1 METARPCQTNAY
13 DDGVDRWAMVRAAP
27 ALPLAGHVRSYC
39 SYWEETASFAAR
51 RELAGTTGV
60 LIYALG
66 EPLEIVGA
74 DGRRIV
80 LKAGE
85 GFSGGIADGTSISR
99 GLGPQAGIQVD
110 LPLESLAFFLGAP
123 VAALA
128 NQVAPLTGLIG
139 GAAADLGDALCCA
152 RDDEARFALLDAF
165 LARRFAADRTTD
177 RIASWAAR
185 RLMGADAPTSSALA
199 AEIGWSRKTLARRVR
214 AATGFGPD
222 RLRRLARFE
231 RFAAAIQQRPGDSL
245 AALAADH
252 GYADQAHLTHEV
264 RAFCDMTPGE
274 LRARQIPSQGGVRE
288 D

>member
-1 METARPCQTNAY
+1 MGSARPTHTNAY

-27 ALPLAGHVRSYC
+27 TASLAAHVRSYC
-39 SYWEETASFAAR
+39 SYWEETGSFAAR

-66 EPLEIVGA
+66 APLEIVGA
-74 DGRRIV
+74 DGRTIV

-110 LPLESLAFFLGAP
+110 LPLESLAALLGAP
-123 VAALA
+123 VATLA
-128 NQVAPLTGLIG
+128 NQVAPMRDLIG
-139 GAAADLGDALCCA
+139 GDADILGDALCHA
-152 RDDEARFALLDAF
+152 ADDEARFALLDAF
-165 LARRFAADRTTD
+165 LARRFAQSRATD
-177 RIASWAAR
+177 HTAGWAVR
-185 RLMGADAPTSSALA
+185 RLMGEDAPTSSALA
-199 AEIGWSRKTLARRVR
+199 QEIGWSRKALARRVR

-231 RFAAAIQQRPGDSL
+231 RFAAAIQQRPDDSL

-252 GYADQAHLTHEV
+252 GYVDQAHLTHEV
-264 RAFCDMTPGE
+264 RAFCEMTPGE